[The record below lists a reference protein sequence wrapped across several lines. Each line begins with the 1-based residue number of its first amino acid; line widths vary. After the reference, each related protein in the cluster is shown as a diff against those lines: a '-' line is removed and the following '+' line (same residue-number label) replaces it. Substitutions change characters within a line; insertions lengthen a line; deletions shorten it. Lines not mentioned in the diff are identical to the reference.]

1 MFSSS
6 SLFLMM
12 IDKYIIEVIYQFEIR
27 PVHLSLGHCCFS
39 SLKQFEIKGRFLV
52 VVVVDVVVVYL
63 SRSSNMNETRVKREQ
78 CASERERER
87 DQNGIRFQQRWC
99 RYLISS
105 SRSPCRPI
113 ELLFIFIYSLK
124 STSNGY
130 WSSYSF
136 LIRLLI

>member
-1 MFSSS
+1 MISFEMIY
-6 SLFLMM
+6 SL
-12 IDKYIIEVIYQFEIR
+12 IDTYIIEVIYQFENQ
-27 PVHLSLGHCCFS
+27 PVHLSLERLFS
-39 SLKQFEIKGRFLV
+39 LLKQFWKFSFV

-63 SRSSNMNETRVKREQ
+63 SRSSNMNETRGKTRAMQ
-78 CASERERER
+78 ARGRER
-87 DQNGIRFQQRWC
+87 DQNGIRFQRRWC

-136 LIRLLI
+136 D

>member
-1 MFSSS
+1 MIEERSIAY
-6 SLFLMM
+6 LRVDQFLERIFLE
-12 IDKYIIEVIYQFEIR
+12 IDRCIIEVIYRFENQ
-27 PVHLSLGHCCFS
+27 PVHLSLERLFS
-39 SLKQFEIKGRFLV
+39 SLKQLGNRRI
-52 VVVVDVVVVYL
+52 VVDVVYL

-78 CASERERER
+78 CKRARANERER
-87 DQNGIRFQQRWC
+87 DQNGIRFQRRWC

-130 WSSYSF
+130 WSSDSF
-136 LIRLLI
+136 